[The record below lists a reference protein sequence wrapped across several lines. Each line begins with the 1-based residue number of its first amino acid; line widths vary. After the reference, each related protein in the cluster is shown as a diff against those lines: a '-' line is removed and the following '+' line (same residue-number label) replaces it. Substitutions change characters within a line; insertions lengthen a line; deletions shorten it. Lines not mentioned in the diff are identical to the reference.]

1 MRGLIELLIVAGII
15 YLGWSTP
22 FKQRIDQV
30 RAAVHAAGQAVSKQ
44 AATPS
49 AEIAATPEAAT
60 PVPQYRPMIQAT
72 PQHGAWMWD
81 PNHHA
86 PLDRPTSTPTVHP

>member
-1 MRGLIELLIVAGII
+1 MRGLVELLIVAGLI
-15 YLGWSTP
+15 YLGWNTP

-30 RAAVHAAGQAVSKQ
+30 RAGVHAAGQVVSRE
-44 AATPS
+44 ATPFP
-49 AEIAATPEAAT
+49 ETAATPEVPT
-60 PVPQYRPMIQAT
+60 PVPQYRPIIQAT

-86 PLDRPTSTPTVHP
+86 PLDRPTSTPGSRP